1 VRWIPTLLALT
12 LVTSVACG
20 GKTKGPG
27 GGGSMPAA
35 VKIYEA
41 LRWVPADASYVI
53 VGRRAADLSDV
64 LRELAAVVGILDDK
78 DPADYGRALQTELG
92 YDPLDVEQLR
102 GLGIDPER
110 GAAFFGTGLSLT
122 AVAYLA
128 DPAKL
133 EAFIDQMRERGI
145 SIQSQMSDG
154 VEVFTLHFDSD
165 IQFSWAVV
173 DGWVLSRA
181 EILVEKAPALGW
193 FEAAHNARGAMGAE
207 PDFEAAVEAAV
218 THAAKVSIGGAPPVI
233 GVIRPGKL
241 ADVVEQVH
249 GAGHPMNACIATPL
263 RDMSRIL
270 LAAGV
275 GESGSAGSIVID
287 LASADRF
294 ATNTVP
300 QREAWAQIESGA
312 PLQLDL
318 GLDIPSFARSL
329 EGCPMDTRAMD
340 EAGVRTAH
348 VALHQFD
355 DGLPSRG
362 AFYADLSSDKMLSA
376 AISDIPGID
385 TFSKRRKVG
394 SAQVV
399 DVSVPFFISLTY
411 HLSTNLAVAA
421 IGDGI
426 VEKLLAPGNPRAGAL
441 FHLSLRPN
449 DIPVETWDMFLEYV
463 LEVKRPEARQ
473 RTITRVRTWQTA
485 DIDATIDGSRI
496 VITAA
501 GARRR

>member
-12 LVTSVACG
+12 LVTSAACG
-20 GKTKGPG
+20 SKSRGAKGPG
-27 GGGSMPAA
+27 GMPAA
-35 VKIYEA
+35 VKTYEA

-64 LRELAAVVGILDDK
+64 LRELAGVVGIL
-78 DPADYGRALQTELG
+78 ADMDAEQMGSDLQRELG
-92 YDPLDVEQLR
+92 YNPLDVEQLR

-110 GAAFFGTGLSLT
+110 GAAFFGTGVSLT

-128 DPAKL
+128 DPTKL

-154 VEVFTLHFDSD
+154 VEVFTLHFDSE

-181 EILVEKAPALGW
+181 ELLVEKAPELAW
-193 FEAAHNARGAMGAE
+193 FESAHRAHGAMGAE

-218 THAAKVSIGGAPPVI
+218 THAAKVSIGGNPPVI

-249 GAGHPMNACIATPL
+249 GAGHPMNACVATPL

-275 GESGSAGSIVID
+275 GDSGSAGSIVVD
-287 LASADRF
+287 LASADRY

-300 QREAWAQIESGA
+300 QREAWAQVESGA

-318 GLDIPSFARSL
+318 GLDIPAFARSL
-329 EGCPMDTRAMD
+329 EGCPMNTRDLD

-355 DGLPSRG
+355 DGIPSRG
-362 AFYADLSSDKMLSA
+362 AFYADLTTDKMLSA
-376 AISDIPGID
+376 AIAGIPGIE

-426 VEKLLAPGNPRAGAL
+426 VEKLLAPGSPRAGAL

-463 LEVKRPEARQ
+463 LEVRRPEARQ
-473 RTITRVRTWQTA
+473 RTIARVRKWQTA
-485 DIDATIDGSRI
+485 DIDATLDGSRI

-501 GARRR
+501 GTRRR